1 MGITNGKFSYDS
13 MTSILQR
20 NMTVFNQERN
30 MTAAIQQTNFF
41 AVAIAAIRSFS
52 QDLYIAH
59 GGYAPSVRG

>member
-1 MGITNGKFSYDS
+1 
-13 MTSILQR
+13 MTHILQR

-41 AVAIAAIRSFS
+41 ATAIAAIRSFS